1 MKFGYARC
9 STLDQNLDWQIDALM
24 KEGCDRI
31 FQEKFTG
38 TRKDRPE
45 LLRMLDM
52 LREGDTVIICELTRL
67 SRSVKDL
74 FDLVERVEKAG
85 ANIKSLKEPWLDTTT
100 PQGRLLFTI
109 FSGVSQF
116 ERELIRER
124 TMEGLASARAR
135 GRMGGR
141 PGKDQ
146 KVVEQALTLYDSR
159 AYSVDEISKTTG
171 ISRATLYKY
180 INLRKEAQN
189 NNKYTAMAK
198 TPSWLQINDG
208 IPHKGMELL
217 IGREPAEVGLLLLR
231 WD

>member
-1 MKFGYARC
+1 MKLGYARC
-9 STLDQNLDWQIDALM
+9 STLDQNLDWQIDALT

-45 LLRMLDM
+45 LLRMMDM

-74 FDLVERVEKAG
+74 FDLVEQVEKAG

-141 PGKDQ
+141 PGKDK

-189 NNKYTAMAK
+189 NNK
-198 TPSWLQINDG
+198 
-208 IPHKGMELL
+208 
-217 IGREPAEVGLLLLR
+217 
-231 WD
+231 

>member
-1 MKFGYARC
+1 MKLGYARC

-45 LLRMLDM
+45 LLRMMDM

-74 FDLVERVEKAG
+74 FELVEQVEKAG

-141 PGKDQ
+141 PGKD
-146 KVVEQALTLYDSR
+146 KKIVEQALTLYDSK

-189 NNKYTAMAK
+189 NKK
-198 TPSWLQINDG
+198 
-208 IPHKGMELL
+208 
-217 IGREPAEVGLLLLR
+217 
-231 WD
+231 

>member
-1 MKFGYARC
+1 MKLGYARC
-9 STLDQNLDWQIDALM
+9 STLDQNLDWQIDALT

-45 LLRMLDM
+45 LLRMMDM

-74 FDLVERVEKAG
+74 FDLVEQVEKAG

-141 PGKDQ
+141 PGKD
-146 KVVEQALTLYDSR
+146 KKIVEQALTLYDSK

-180 INLRKEAQN
+180 VNLRKENQN
-189 NNKYTAMAK
+189 SNLNHDR
-198 TPSWLQINDG
+198 N
-208 IPHKGMELL
+208 
-217 IGREPAEVGLLLLR
+217 
-231 WD
+231 

>member
-1 MKFGYARC
+1 MKLGYARC
-9 STLDQNLDWQIDALM
+9 STLDQNLDWQIDALT

-31 FQEKFTG
+31 FHEKFTG

-45 LLRMLDM
+45 LLRMMDM

-74 FDLVERVEKAG
+74 FDLVEQVEKAG

-135 GRMGGR
+135 GRMGGM
-141 PGKDQ
+141 PGKD
-146 KVVEQALTLYDSR
+146 KKIVEQALTLYDSK

-180 INLRKEAQN
+180 VNLRKENQN
-189 NNKYTAMAK
+189 SN
-198 TPSWLQINDG
+198 
-208 IPHKGMELL
+208 
-217 IGREPAEVGLLLLR
+217 
-231 WD
+231 

>member
-9 STLDQNLDWQIDALM
+9 STLDQNLDWQIDALT

-38 TRKDRPE
+38 TKKDRPE

-74 FDLVERVEKAG
+74 FDLVERAEKAG

-100 PQGRLLFTI
+100 PQGRLLVTI
-109 FSGVSQF
+109 FGGVSQF

-141 PGKDQ
+141 PGKDP

-171 ISRATLYKY
+171 LSRGTIYKY
-180 INLRKEAQN
+180 IRLRKEAQN
-189 NNKYTAMAK
+189 NKK
-198 TPSWLQINDG
+198 
-208 IPHKGMELL
+208 
-217 IGREPAEVGLLLLR
+217 
-231 WD
+231 

>member
-1 MKFGYARC
+1 MKLGYARC
-9 STLDQNLDWQIDALM
+9 STLDQNLDWQIDALT

-45 LLRMLDM
+45 LLRMMDM

-74 FDLVERVEKAG
+74 FDLVEQVEKAG

-124 TMEGLASARAR
+124 TMEGLTSARAR

-141 PGKDQ
+141 PGKD
-146 KVVEQALTLYDSR
+146 KKIVEQALTLYDSK

-180 INLRKEAQN
+180 VNLRKE
-189 NNKYTAMAK
+189 KIDFSST
-198 TPSWLQINDG
+198 TP
-208 IPHKGMELL
+208 KE
-217 IGREPAEVGLLLLR
+217 
-231 WD
+231 

>member
-1 MKFGYARC
+1 MISTAIFYAPSSKPFLC

-146 KVVEQALTLYDSR
+146 KVVELALTLYGSR

-180 INLRKEAQN
+180 IRLRKEA
-189 NNKYTAMAK
+189 
-198 TPSWLQINDG
+198 
-208 IPHKGMELL
+208 KG
-217 IGREPAEVGLLLLR
+217 
-231 WD
+231 DKK

>member
-1 MKFGYARC
+1 MKLGYARC

-45 LLRMLDM
+45 LLRMMDM

-74 FDLVERVEKAG
+74 FDLVEQVENAG

-141 PGKDQ
+141 PGKD
-146 KVVEQALTLYDSR
+146 KKIVEQALTLYDSK

-180 INLRKEAQN
+180 VNLRKE
-189 NNKYTAMAK
+189 KIVHSST
-198 TPSWLQINDG
+198 TP
-208 IPHKGMELL
+208 K
-217 IGREPAEVGLLLLR
+217 
-231 WD
+231 

>member
-1 MKFGYARC
+1 MKLGYARC
-9 STLDQNLDWQIDALM
+9 STLDQNLDWQIDALT

-45 LLRMLDM
+45 LLRMMDM

-74 FDLVERVEKAG
+74 FDLVEQVEKAG

-135 GRMGGR
+135 GRKGGR
-141 PGKDQ
+141 PGKD
-146 KVVEQALTLYDSR
+146 KKIVEQALTLYDSK
-159 AYSVDEISKTTG
+159 AYSVEEISKTTG

-180 INLRKEAQN
+180 VNLRKEAQN
-189 NNKYTAMAK
+189 N
-198 TPSWLQINDG
+198 Q
-208 IPHKGMELL
+208 H
-217 IGREPAEVGLLLLR
+217 
-231 WD
+231 

>member
-1 MKFGYARC
+1 MKLGYARC

-31 FQEKFTG
+31 FQEKYTG

-45 LLRMLDM
+45 LLRMMDM

-74 FDLVERVEKAG
+74 FDLVEQVEKAG

-141 PGKDQ
+141 PGKD
-146 KVVEQALTLYDSR
+146 KKIVEQALTLYDSK

-180 INLRKEAQN
+180 VNLRKENQN
-189 NNKYTAMAK
+189 NN
-198 TPSWLQINDG
+198 LNHD
-208 IPHKGMELL
+208 
-217 IGREPAEVGLLLLR
+217 RNR
-231 WD
+231 

>member
-1 MKFGYARC
+1 MKLGYARC
-9 STLDQNLDWQIDALM
+9 STLDQNLDWQIDALT

-45 LLRMLDM
+45 LLRMMDM

-74 FDLVERVEKAG
+74 FDLVEQVEKAG

-141 PGKDQ
+141 PGKD
-146 KVVEQALTLYDSR
+146 KKIIEQALTLYDSK

-180 INLRKEAQN
+180 VNLRKEA
-189 NNKYTAMAK
+189 K
-198 TPSWLQINDG
+198 INQ
-208 IPHKGMELL
+208 H
-217 IGREPAEVGLLLLR
+217 
-231 WD
+231 

>member
-1 MKFGYARC
+1 MKLGYARC

-45 LLRMLDM
+45 LLRMMDM

-74 FDLVERVEKAG
+74 FDLVEQVEKAG

-141 PGKDQ
+141 PGKD
-146 KVVEQALTLYDSR
+146 KKIVEQALTLYDSK

-189 NNKYTAMAK
+189 N
-198 TPSWLQINDG
+198 Q
-208 IPHKGMELL
+208 H
-217 IGREPAEVGLLLLR
+217 
-231 WD
+231 

>member
-1 MKFGYARC
+1 MKLGYARC

-31 FQEKFTG
+31 FQEKYTG

-45 LLRMLDM
+45 LLRMMDM

-74 FDLVERVEKAG
+74 FDLVEQVEKAG

-141 PGKDQ
+141 PGKD
-146 KVVEQALTLYDSR
+146 KKIVEQALTLYDSK

-180 INLRKEAQN
+180 VNLRKENQN
-189 NNKYTAMAK
+189 SNLNHD
-198 TPSWLQINDG
+198 SN
-208 IPHKGMELL
+208 
-217 IGREPAEVGLLLLR
+217 
-231 WD
+231 

>member
-1 MKFGYARC
+1 MKLGYARC
-9 STLDQNLDWQIDALM
+9 STLDQNLDWQIDALT

-45 LLRMLDM
+45 LLRMMDM

-74 FDLVERVEKAG
+74 FDLVEQVEKAG

-141 PGKDQ
+141 PGKD
-146 KVVEQALTLYDSR
+146 KKIVEQALTLYDSK

-180 INLRKEAQN
+180 VNLRKE
-189 NNKYTAMAK
+189 KIEHFTT
-198 TPSWLQINDG
+198 TP
-208 IPHKGMELL
+208 KE
-217 IGREPAEVGLLLLR
+217 
-231 WD
+231 

>member
-52 LREGDTVIICELTRL
+52 VRKANTVINYELTRL
-67 SRSVKDL
+67 SRAVKDL

-141 PGKDQ
+141 PGKDK

-189 NNKYTAMAK
+189 NNK
-198 TPSWLQINDG
+198 
-208 IPHKGMELL
+208 
-217 IGREPAEVGLLLLR
+217 
-231 WD
+231 

>member
-1 MKFGYARC
+1 MKLGYARC
-9 STLDQNLDWQIDALM
+9 STLDQNLDWQIDALT

-45 LLRMLDM
+45 LLRMMDM

-74 FDLVERVEKAG
+74 FDLVEQVEKAG

-124 TMEGLASARAR
+124 TIEGLASARAR

-141 PGKDQ
+141 PGKD
-146 KVVEQALTLYDSR
+146 KKIVEQALTLYDSK

-180 INLRKEAQN
+180 VNLRKE
-189 NNKYTAMAK
+189 KIDHSST
-198 TPSWLQINDG
+198 TP
-208 IPHKGMELL
+208 K
-217 IGREPAEVGLLLLR
+217 
-231 WD
+231 

>member
-1 MKFGYARC
+1 MKLGYARC
-9 STLDQNLDWQIDALM
+9 STLDQNLDWQIDALT

-45 LLRMLDM
+45 LLRLMDM

-74 FDLVERVEKAG
+74 FDLVEQVEKAG

-141 PGKDQ
+141 PGKD
-146 KVVEQALTLYDSR
+146 KKIVEQALTLYDSK

-180 INLRKEAQN
+180 VNLRKEAQN
-189 NNKYTAMAK
+189 N
-198 TPSWLQINDG
+198 Q
-208 IPHKGMELL
+208 H
-217 IGREPAEVGLLLLR
+217 
-231 WD
+231 

>member
-9 STLDQNLDWQIDALM
+9 STLDQNLDWQIDALT

-38 TRKDRPE
+38 TKKDRPE

-74 FDLVERVEKAG
+74 FDLVEQVEKAG

-141 PGKDQ
+141 PGKD
-146 KVVEQALTLYDSR
+146 KKIVEQALTLYDSK

-180 INLRKEAQN
+180 VNLRKE
-189 NNKYTAMAK
+189 KIDHSST
-198 TPSWLQINDG
+198 TP
-208 IPHKGMELL
+208 K
-217 IGREPAEVGLLLLR
+217 
-231 WD
+231 

>member
-1 MKFGYARC
+1 MKLGYARC
-9 STLDQNLDWQIDALM
+9 STLDQNLDWQIDALT

-38 TRKDRPE
+38 TRKGRPE
-45 LLRMLDM
+45 LLRMMDM

-74 FDLVERVEKAG
+74 FDLVEQVEKAG

-141 PGKDQ
+141 PGKD
-146 KVVEQALTLYDSR
+146 KKIVEQALTLYDSK

-180 INLRKEAQN
+180 VNLRKE
-189 NNKYTAMAK
+189 KIDFSST
-198 TPSWLQINDG
+198 TP
-208 IPHKGMELL
+208 KE
-217 IGREPAEVGLLLLR
+217 
-231 WD
+231 

>member
-1 MKFGYARC
+1 MKLGYARC
-9 STLDQNLDWQIDALM
+9 STLDQNLDWQIDALT

-45 LLRMLDM
+45 LLRMMDM

-74 FDLVERVEKAG
+74 FDLVEQVEKAG

-141 PGKDQ
+141 PGKD
-146 KVVEQALTLYDSR
+146 KKIVEQALTLYDSK

-180 INLRKEAQN
+180 VNLRKENQN
-189 NNKYTAMAK
+189 SNLNHDR
-198 TPSWLQINDG
+198 N
-208 IPHKGMELL
+208 
-217 IGREPAEVGLLLLR
+217 R
-231 WD
+231 

>member
-1 MKFGYARC
+1 MKLGYARC

-45 LLRMLDM
+45 LLRMMDM

-74 FDLVERVEKAG
+74 FDLVEQVEKAG

-141 PGKDQ
+141 PGKD
-146 KVVEQALTLYDSR
+146 KKIVEQALTLYDSK

-180 INLRKEAQN
+180 VNLRKE
-189 NNKYTAMAK
+189 KIVHSST
-198 TPSWLQINDG
+198 TP
-208 IPHKGMELL
+208 K
-217 IGREPAEVGLLLLR
+217 
-231 WD
+231 

>member
-1 MKFGYARC
+1 M
-9 STLDQNLDWQIDALM
+9 LDS
-24 KEGCDRI
+24 
-31 FQEKFTG
+31 
-38 TRKDRPE
+38 RPE
-45 LLRMLDM
+45 PGLADRRTYERGVRQDFPGEVH
-52 LREGDTVIICELTRL
+52 RNPEGPSGAPPYDGHAPGRGHRLICELTRL

-74 FDLVERVEKAG
+74 FDLVEQVEKVG

-141 PGKDQ
+141 PGKD
-146 KVVEQALTLYDSR
+146 KKTIEQALTLYDSK
-159 AYSVDEISKTTG
+159 AYSVDEISKATG

-180 INLRKEAQN
+180 VNLRK
-189 NNKYTAMAK
+189 
-198 TPSWLQINDG
+198 D
-208 IPHKGMELL
+208 
-217 IGREPAEVGLLLLR
+217 VGQTTSYL
-231 WD
+231 

>member
-38 TRKDRPE
+38 TIKDRPE

-180 INLRKEAQN
+180 INRRKEAQN
-189 NNKYTAMAK
+189 NKK
-198 TPSWLQINDG
+198 
-208 IPHKGMELL
+208 
-217 IGREPAEVGLLLLR
+217 
-231 WD
+231 